1 MKFLAD
7 VISKRCIVPIV
18 YFHCN
23 WFYSWFCP
31 VHYKFLKENKIICF
45 LRKNINLIEIMG
57 YRIDHKKTW
66 SFCLGLL
73 KCLLPKLFPLEYLHL
88 EFSDH
93 VVRKPKQ
100 FLEWPYMVKNQ
111 NLQLIVWLSINRST
125 ILPSMGGEVLEVD
138 QIASVKL
145 PWLLPQRT
153 LISTAQ
159 LVDNWEK
166 DMIVI
171 LSF

>member
-1 MKFLAD
+1 MRETVCSKLKIAQTLLFFSFRVVGLLHWIWLVLWLDSPKECSASDFLGLLM
-7 VISKRCIVPIV
+7 P
-18 YFHCN
+18 
-23 WFYSWFCP
+23 
-31 VHYKFLKENKIICF
+31 
-45 LRKNINLIEIMG
+45 
-57 YRIDHKKTW
+57 DHKKTW

-111 NLQLIVWLSINRST
+111 SLQLIVWLSINSST

-153 LISTAQ
+153 LISTA
-159 LVDNWEK
+159 
-166 DMIVI
+166 
-171 LSF
+171 